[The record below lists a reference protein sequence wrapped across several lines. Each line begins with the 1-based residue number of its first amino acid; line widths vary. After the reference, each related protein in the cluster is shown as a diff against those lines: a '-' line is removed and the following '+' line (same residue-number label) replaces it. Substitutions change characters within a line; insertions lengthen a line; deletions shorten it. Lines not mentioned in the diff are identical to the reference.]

1 MARKGA
7 QPHTDGL
14 ETRTLYRVEGPE
26 SAKTATLVKYTLFS
40 EDERGSLIDVDVGQL
55 DGWMKGPAECR
66 GKVLRV
72 GTGEYNVE
80 FYPAVPGVY
89 HLEMTTE
96 GKQIFKK
103 GDITTTVAGNSP
115 RVRDRINF
123 ELEGH
128 GLHSG
133 RIRERT
139 DITIRVSD
147 SNKRPT
153 DIDMGS
159 LEVNITG
166 PSQTRG
172 ALAARGGGQY
182 TATFQVDVAGEYK
195 VIVQYDGRT
204 VIEQPGVNFSDKTS
218 ANQSVISQ
226 LPRNDVQ
233 INVAHH
239 FRIQSRDS
247 RGNAIRTGGDEWEA
261 VASGPERVNH
271 LTITDNNDG
280 TYTGEFILPKTGA
293 YSFEVRLK
301 GQTVSNS
308 PFKVKGV

>member
-1 MARKGA
+1 MA
-7 QPHTDGL
+7 HTDGL

-26 SAKTATLVKYTLFS
+26 SAKASTLVKYTLFS
-40 EDERGSLIDVDVGQL
+40 EDEHGNLIDVDVKQL

-66 GKVLRV
+66 GKVIRV

-80 FYPAVPGVY
+80 FYPAVNGAY

-103 GDITTTVAGNSP
+103 GDIVTNVVGNDP

-133 RIRERT
+133 RVRDKT

-147 SNKRPT
+147 TNKRAQE
-153 DIDMGS
+153 IDMDS
-159 LEVNITG
+159 LEVTISG
-166 PSQTRG
+166 PSSTRG
-172 ALAARGGGQY
+172 ALSTRGPGIY
-182 TATFQVDVAGEYK
+182 VASFHVDVPGEYTVVVK
-195 VIVQYDGRT
+195 YDGRT
-204 VIEQPGVNFSDKTS
+204 VIEQPGVSFSDKTAPS
-218 ANQSVISQ
+218 QSVITQ
-226 LPRNDVQ
+226 LPRSEVQ
-233 INVAHH
+233 INQPQH
-239 FRIQSRDS
+239 FRIQSKDS
-247 RGNAIRTGGDEWEA
+247 RSNTIHTGGDEWEA
-261 VASGPERVNH
+261 VASGPDRVNH

-301 GQTVSNS
+301 GQTASNS